1 MMSKYTEQLSYL
13 QKPDE
18 KNIPVELQI
27 EFDKHVDFQQENWGF
42 INNLFKILPLN
53 PLQYKGFLDFKNTM
67 FDENTCYLSNLD
79 KEMMGL
85 VVSSI
90 NSCAYCLTTHSDAL
104 RGLTGDANWVDQ
116 LTYNYRSAIL
126 TKKQRALC
134 DYAYYVTTYPQE
146 TTRQQVDLLR
156 LAGFSDHEILEAS
169 FIAGFFN
176 FTNRWVSTIGAVPNP
191 GHYTHNR

>member
-1 MMSKYTEQLSYL
+1 MSKYTEQLSYL
-13 QKPDE
+13 QTPDE
-18 KNIPVELQI
+18 KNIPVELQT
-27 EFDKHVDFQQENWGF
+27 EFDQHVDFQQENWGF

-67 FDENTCYLSNLD
+67 FDENTCYLNNID

-85 VVSSI
+85 VVSAT
-90 NSCAYCLTTHSDAL
+90 NCCAYCLTTHSDAL
-104 RGLTGDANWVDQ
+104 RGLTGDATWVDQ
-116 LTYNYRSAIL
+116 LTYNYRSASL

-134 DYAYYVTTYPQE
+134 DYAYFVTTYPQE
-146 TTRQQVDLLR
+146 TTQQQVDLLR
-156 LAGFSDHEILEAS
+156 LAGFNDHEILEAS

-191 GHYTHNR
+191 GHYNHNR

>member
-1 MMSKYTEQLSYL
+1 MSKYTEQLSYL
-13 QKPDE
+13 QNPDE
-18 KNIPVELQI
+18 KDIPVELQI
-27 EFDKHVDFQQENWGF
+27 EFDKHVDFQQEHWGF

-67 FDENTCYLSNLD
+67 FDENTCYLNNLD

-85 VVSSI
+85 VVSST
-90 NSCAYCLTTHSDAL
+90 NCCAYCLTTHSDAL
-104 RGLTGDANWVDQ
+104 RGLTGDATWVDQ
-116 LTYNYRSAIL
+116 LTYNYRSATL

-146 TTRQQVDLLR
+146 TTQQQVELLR
-156 LAGFSDHEILEAS
+156 LAGFNDHEILEAS

-191 GHYTHNR
+191 GHFNHNR

>member
-1 MMSKYTEQLSYL
+1 MSKYTEQLSYL
-13 QKPDE
+13 QTPDE
-18 KNIPVELQI
+18 KNIPVELQT
-27 EFDKHVDFQQENWGF
+27 EFDQHVDFQQENWGF

-67 FDENTCYLSNLD
+67 FDENTCYLNNID

-85 VVSSI
+85 VVSST
-90 NSCAYCLTTHSDAL
+90 NCCAYCLTTHSDAL
-104 RGLTGDANWVDQ
+104 RGLTGDATWVDQ
-116 LTYNYRSAIL
+116 LTYNYRSATL

-146 TTRQQVDLLR
+146 TTQQQVDLLR
-156 LAGFSDHEILEAS
+156 LAGFNDHEILEAS

-176 FTNRWVSTIGAVPNP
+176 FTNRWVSTIGAIPNP
-191 GHYTHNR
+191 GHYNHNR

>member
-1 MMSKYTEQLSYL
+1 MTKYTEQLSYL

-18 KNIPVELQI
+18 KNIPVELQT

-67 FDENTCYLSNLD
+67 FDENTCYLNNID
-79 KEMMGL
+79 KEIMGL
-85 VVSSI
+85 VVSST
-90 NSCAYCLTTHSDAL
+90 NCCAYCLTTHSDAL
-104 RGLTGDANWVDQ
+104 RGLTGDATWVDQ
-116 LTYNYRSAIL
+116 LTYNYRCATL

-134 DYAYYVTTYPQE
+134 DYAYNVTTYPQE
-146 TTRQQVDLLR
+146 TTQQQVDLLR
-156 LAGFSDHEILEAS
+156 LAGFNDHEILEAS

-176 FTNRWVSTIGAVPNP
+176 FTNRWVSTIGAIPNP
-191 GHYTHNR
+191 GHYNHNR